1 MKRMKSKIFLFA
13 LFFFGGIALA
23 NAQFVDQKPINELD
37 ADYIRVWSDSGPL
50 LSSKITV
57 RVDYGQGG
65 RMPQITDDRRR
76 AMSFN
81 GMIAVLNMFSKE
93 GFELIEIVR
102 DSKDETEIFYLKRK
116 EGFVPYRGTAEGTVE
131 YEPATRSR

>member
-1 MKRMKSKIFLFA
+1 MKFLLPV
-13 LFFFGGIALA
+13 LFLVGSISLA
-23 NAQFVDQKPINELD
+23 NAQYVNEAPIGELD
-37 ADYIRVWSDSGPL
+37 ADYLRIWSDSGPL

-65 RMPQITDDRRR
+65 RIPQITDNRRR
-76 AMSFN
+76 VVSFN

-93 GFELIEIVR
+93 GFELIEVVR

-116 EGFVPYRGTAEGTVE
+116 EGSRASASVGKGTSSVE
-131 YEPATRSR
+131 

>member
-1 MKRMKSKIFLFA
+1 MKSKIFLFV
-13 LFFFGGIALA
+13 LFLLGGIGMA
-23 NAQFVDQKPINELD
+23 NAQYVDEKPIHELET
-37 ADYIRVWSDSGPL
+37 DYIRIWSDSGPL

-76 AMSFN
+76 AVSFN
-81 GMIAVLNMFSKE
+81 GMIDVLNLFSKE
-93 GFELIEIVR
+93 GFELMDIVR

-116 EGFVPYRGTAEGTVE
+116 EGIKE
-131 YEPATRSR
+131 

>member
-1 MKRMKSKIFLFA
+1 MKIKLLLPVLFL
-13 LFFFGGIALA
+13 LGSISIA
-23 NAQFVDQKPINELD
+23 NAQYVNEKPINELD
-37 ADYIRVWSDSGPL
+37 ADYLRIWSDSGPL

-65 RMPQITDDRRR
+65 RLPQITDNRRR
-76 AMSFN
+76 VISFN

-93 GFELIEIVR
+93 GFELIEVVR

-116 EGFVPYRGTAEGTVE
+116 EEWKRGSTKIDESTFSVE
-131 YEPATRSR
+131 